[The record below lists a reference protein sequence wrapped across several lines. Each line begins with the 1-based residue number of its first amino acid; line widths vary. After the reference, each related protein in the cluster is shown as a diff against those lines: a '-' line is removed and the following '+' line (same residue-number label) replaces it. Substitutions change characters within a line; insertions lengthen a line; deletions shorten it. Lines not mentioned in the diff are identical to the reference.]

1 VPYSIERSR
10 SGNGAHVWIFFDS
23 PVLAVKARKL
33 GNAILTEG
41 MGKDTKNDAQ
51 SDYRKLEKMPIAPIL
66 ASAINFFGDLR
77 FILTP
82 F

>member
-1 VPYSIERSR
+1 
-10 SGNGAHVWIFFDS
+10 
-23 PVLAVKARKL
+23 
-33 GNAILTEG
+33 